1 VLVVRISSSFLS
13 DFPLSCTFSFLFSE
27 MYLSQST
34 TDQPQFQR
42 GGREKALHEWLGGNN
57 AALVDAEAKMDALI
71 AK

>member
-1 VLVVRISSSFLS
+1 
-13 DFPLSCTFSFLFSE
+13 